1 MLKQHTIHSFTSII
15 PREISMATFTTI
27 PCEIMISI
35 LRELGNVRFLLP
47 SLLTCRHVYS
57 CFKENPG
64 VAAEILQRQIPQVV
78 IPYSIAVLEA
88 SHLSPRDKTLVH
100 ELLETLYTQPSK
112 FTERLRTMPVP
123 LLTKM
128 GHIHGVVHDLATDF
142 ASSAWT
148 RLSKDIGSKVAGCL
162 ILSPSESLRF
172 CRAFYRVELYFRLFR
187 CRNSLTTIPF
197 HEHRF
202 FSNQPPWEKEQL
214 ASVQDFL
221 ELKLSKASHDVLAH
235 DVEFGELG
243 IDYITTGDNNHFR
256 QLWLSQGVDFI
267 HRLMGEN
274 SYDGKK
280 ALLKSA
286 FATGKVDLYEA
297 LMSPLEMDLN
307 DDVPLSD
314 YTDEGLAALFPSTE
328 SQDQDT
334 DKGPFEAWRMAFNH
348 WPRSAWVMLSNN
360 SGLRERAYVFWDL
373 DRIETYGMLKLFE
386 NTPEDSELQR
396 AYDDIDEMHESFEE
410 RSKIRQKG
418 GSGYWKKNDESR
430 IIWPTRQDGN

>member
-1 MLKQHTIHSFTSII
+1 MS
-15 PREISMATFTTI
+15 TFKTI
-27 PCEIMISI
+27 PCEIMISV
-35 LRELGNVRFLLP
+35 LHELGNVRFLLP

-64 VAAEILQRQIPQVV
+64 VAAEILQHQIPPAI

-88 SHLSPRDKTLVH
+88 SHLSLRNKTLVH

-123 LLTKM
+123 LLTRM
-128 GHIHGVVHDLATDF
+128 GHIHGVIHDLATDF

-148 RLSKDIGSKVAGCL
+148 RLSKDQGSEVAGSL
-162 ILSPSESLRF
+162 VLSPSEYLRF
-172 CRAFYRVELYFRLFR
+172 CRAFYRVELYFCLFR
-187 CRNSLTTIPF
+187 SRTSLTSVPF

-221 ELKLSKASHDVLAH
+221 DLKLSKASHDVLAH

-243 IDYITTGDNNHFR
+243 IDYITTGDDNHFR

-267 HRLMGEN
+267 HRLMSES

-286 FATGKVDLYEA
+286 FDAGEVDLYDA
-297 LMSPLEMDLN
+297 LMSPPETDLN
-307 DDVPLSD
+307 DDTPLSG
-314 YTDEGLAALFPSTE
+314 YADEDLAVLFPPTE

-334 DKGPFEAWRMAFNH
+334 DKGPFEAWRVAFNP
-348 WPRSAWVMLSNN
+348 WPRTAWVMLTNN

-396 AYDDIDEMHESFEE
+396 ACDDDMDEMRESFEE
-410 RSKIRQKG
+410 RSKIWQKG
-418 GSGYWKKNDESR
+418 GSGYWSKNDESR
-430 IIWPTRQDGN
+430 IVWPTQQDGN